1 MYDRASR
8 DLIKTIGSTPGN
20 VGPGT
25 YDSSVPA
32 KARLKAGLYIY
43 NLHNVCY

>member
-1 MYDRASR
+1 MYDRAPR

-25 YDSSVPA
+25 YDGSAPA
-32 KARLKAGLYIY
+32 KARLKAGNYLR
-43 NLHNVCY
+43 CAE